1 MKKASGGINPE
12 ALLKFMRENGYRDL
26 LLQDVAPV
34 LKYYC
39 VGEQEYSLDF
49 QEFLGIVLPC
59 ENPILRAEVTQ
70 RNCGARDDKQIISY
84 DQRKF

>member
-1 MKKASGGINPE
+1 
-12 ALLKFMRENGYRDL
+12 MRENGYRDL
-26 LLQDVAPV
+26 QLQDVAPV

-39 VGEQEYSLDF
+39 VSSQEYSLDF

-59 ENPILRAEVTQ
+59 ENHILRSEVTQ
-70 RNCGARDDKQIISY
+70 RNCGARETQDVISY